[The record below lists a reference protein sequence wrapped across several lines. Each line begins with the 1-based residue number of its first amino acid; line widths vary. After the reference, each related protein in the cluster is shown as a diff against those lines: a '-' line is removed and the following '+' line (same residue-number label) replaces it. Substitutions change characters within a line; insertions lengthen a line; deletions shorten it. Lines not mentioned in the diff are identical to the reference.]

1 MSEKIGSANI
11 WDKINRNTSPSKL
24 PFNMEVLAEQCIAG
38 DYVLVLGSS
47 VMLDWESELAKGY
60 DGDSERM
67 LLDGALKQGGSNLA
81 LQICQC
87 VKQLCDNQ
95 LLSSEFLNP
104 LLKELLAQRCFRT
117 IVTTAF
123 DPYLECYLEGLW
135 KKPFDVLNINSDE
148 KEDSHKDISSAMI
161 HPNEFNK
168 TTPLLYYA
176 FGKAE
181 YKNLASNKI
190 INEFAATDNEKM
202 KIVAQWLG
210 NQAPANFLKHLGHKR
225 ILAIGCKFDDW
236 LFRFFWY
243 MLQKDINLLDKG
255 EVVFDYI
262 EETDASL
269 KDYLCSQRVEF
280 FENARLFMSDLVRAI
295 EKVRENAVARL
306 RVGQNDR
313 LKTLDDNGIFI
324 SYAHEDFWMV
334 NPLYEKLTSLGFNV
348 WMDVRL
354 EAGDKYD
361 TRIEAAIN
369 HCKVFIPVLS
379 SVVGQSLETGECEKR
394 YFYNKE
400 WMTAQNRIG
409 VIEQVGGVNMEILPI
424 LVDSFDIGNDYHG
437 RLLPFI
443 KTIHSYD
450 IGRQKIEV
458 LINKLID
465 FTKNKSDE

>member
-1 MSEKIGSANI
+1 MAETKGSPNI
-11 WDKINRNTSPSKL
+11 WDKINQKTPPSKL

-47 VMLDWESELAKGY
+47 IMLDWESELAREY
-60 DGDSERM
+60 DGDSEKM

-87 VKQLCDNQ
+87 VKQLSDNRLISSE
-95 LLSSEFLNP
+95 LLSP

-123 DPYLECYLEGLW
+123 DPYLECYLEELW
-135 KKPFDVLNINSDE
+135 KKPFEVLNINSDG
-148 KEDSHKDISSAMI
+148 KEDNHKDISSTMI

-168 TTPLLYYA
+168 TAPLLYYA

-181 YKNLASNKI
+181 YRKLASNKI

-210 NQAPANFLKHLGHKR
+210 SQAPANFLKHLSHKR

-255 EVVFDYI
+255 EVVFDYS
-262 EETDASL
+262 EDTDARL
-269 KDYLCSQRVEF
+269 KNYLSSQSVKF
-280 FENARLFMSDLVRAI
+280 FEDARLFMSDLVRAI
-295 EKVRENAVARL
+295 EKVRKNAVSRL
-306 RVGQNDR
+306 RAGQNDR
-313 LKTLDDNGIFI
+313 LKTLDDTGIFI

-334 NPLYEKLTSLGFNV
+334 NPLYEKLTTRGFNV

-361 TRIEAAIN
+361 IRIEAAIN

-379 SVVGQSLETGECEKR
+379 SVVGQSLETGECENR
-394 YFYNKE
+394 YFYNTE
-400 WMTAQNRIG
+400 WKTAQNRIN
-409 VIEQVGGVNMEILPI
+409 VIEKFGGSHMEILPI

-437 RLLPFI
+437 RLFPFI

-450 IGRQKIEV
+450 IGLQNIEV
-458 LINKLID
+458 LINKLIE
-465 FTKNKSDE
+465 FTKNESDE